1 MDDMI
6 WMIMMIMI
14 MMMIRMMMMMM
25 MCLYVRVCVCACM
38 YVCFQ
43 RQLDETQDGGKGSRQ
58 ITPKGMGVEGMWP
71 VDRFGDDIAPGFGGG
86 RGLGS
91 AASASVSGRG

>member
-1 MDDMI
+1 
-6 WMIMMIMI
+6 MI
-14 MMMIRMMMMMM
+14 MMMMIKMMMMT
-25 MCLYVRVCVCACM
+25 MCLYLCACVCVCVCVCVRVRVCL
-38 YVCFQ
+38 Q